1 MYGAYVCI
9 LNLVKKKKEKK
20 EVCRNVNEESGYGVM
35 LLFCGL
41 GSQ

>member
-1 MYGAYVCI
+1 MYGTYVRI
-9 LNLVKKKKEKK
+9 LNLLKRKEKK
-20 EVCRNVNEESGYGVM
+20 EVCRNVNEESGYGVV